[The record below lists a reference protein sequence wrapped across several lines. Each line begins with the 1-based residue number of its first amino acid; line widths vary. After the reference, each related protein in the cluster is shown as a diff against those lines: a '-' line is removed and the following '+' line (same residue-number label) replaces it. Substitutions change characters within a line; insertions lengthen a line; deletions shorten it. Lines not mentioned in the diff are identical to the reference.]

1 MEASKVLALIRRL
14 RHDFGNHLQVIGGF
28 TELGYTG
35 EVQDY
40 IADLVR
46 EMGEERILFELN
58 DPELSLFLLQ
68 QKLYAQEVGVMLN
81 YDVIDITTT
90 ASELIEGLDLFAA
103 IKSLVGEQAKEEVVI
118 NVSIYELVD
127 QVKVVLNSKL
137 LTDNFKDFYIKKR

>member
-90 ASELIEGLDLFAA
+90 ASELIEELDLFAA

>member
-1 MEASKVLALIRRL
+1 MMEASKVLALIRRL

-81 YDVIDITTT
+81 Y
-90 ASELIEGLDLFAA
+90 
-103 IKSLVGEQAKEEVVI
+103 QVV
-118 NVSIYELVD
+118 
-127 QVKVVLNSKL
+127 
-137 LTDNFKDFYIKKR
+137 

>member
-1 MEASKVLALIRRL
+1 MDASKALAMIRRL
-14 RHDFGNHLQVIGGF
+14 RHDFGNHLQVIGGY
-28 TELGYTG
+28 TELGYAE

-40 IADLVR
+40 IAQIVR
-46 EMGEERILFELN
+46 EMNEEKILFELDN
-58 DPELSLFLLQ
+58 PELSLFLLQ

-81 YDVIDITTT
+81 YQVVDITTT
-90 ASELIEGLDLFAA
+90 ASELIEELDLFAA

>member
-81 YDVIDITTT
+81 YQVVDITTT
-90 ASELIEGLDLFAA
+90 ASELIEELDLFAA